1 MEWRS
6 FKASATALSISSV
19 LAAGAWVLYTYPP
32 ASTPWYPRC
41 AFKQLTGFDCP
52 GCGITRAS
60 HHLLHGRIAEAFQL
74 NPLLFVFIAV
84 ALCALPSILRG
95 RRPRFLEAPWFG
107 WGSVIVVIGW
117 WIGRNVF

>member
-41 AFKQLTGFDCP
+41 AFKMLTGLDCP

-60 HHLLHGRIAEAFQL
+60 HHLLHGRFAEAFDL
-74 NPLLFVFIAV
+74 NAFLFLLIAV
-84 ALCALPSILRG
+84 AMFALPSILRG
-95 RRPRFLEAPWFG
+95 RRPRFLEHPWFG
-107 WGSVIVVIGW
+107 WGSVIVVVGW